1 MASGIG
7 RRQFI
12 SVLSGASLA
21 WPRAARAQQA
31 NRMRIVGLLLAGPSE
46 SDSASQA
53 RLAAFRNALRELG
66 WTEGSN
72 VRFEVRWS
80 GGNVDRVRT
89 FASELVTVAPD
100 VILAGGTTAIA
111 TLKQMTSSIPLVFVI
126 VNDPVAQGFVS
137 SVAHPGGNIT
147 GFSYI
152 DFSMLGKALQ
162 LLKQLAPGMN
172 RVGFMFNPD
181 TYPYYEGYLDSL
193 RTQLHELTLDL
204 TSLRVRSETEIK
216 QAFEGLAGTPGTG
229 LIAPP
234 EPFLAAHHK
243 LVVELAAQFRLP
255 ATYGL
260 RDFVADGGMMSYAPD
275 QTDIFRRSASYIARI
290 LKGEKPGDLPIQAP
304 TKFEL
309 VINLKTAHA
318 LGLTVPPTLLAI
330 ADEVIE

>member
-1 MASGIG
+1 MAIVIG
-7 RRQFI
+7 PRQFI
-12 SVLSGASLA
+12 SALGGAAVA
-21 WPRAARAQQA
+21 WPLATHAQQSD
-31 NRMRIVGLLLAGPSE
+31 RMRIVGLLLAGPSE
-46 SDSASQA
+46 SDSGAQA
-53 RLAAFRNALRELG
+53 RLAAFRDALRDLG

-72 VRFEVRWS
+72 IRLEVRWS
-80 GGNVDRVRT
+80 AGNVDRARA
-89 FASELVTVAPD
+89 FASELVSFAPD
-100 VILAGGTTAIA
+100 VILAGGTTSIA

-126 VNDPVAQGFVS
+126 VNDPVAQGFVP
-137 SVAHPGGNIT
+137 SVAHPGSNIT

-152 DFSMLGKALQ
+152 DFSMLAKALQ
-162 LLKQLAPGMN
+162 LLKQLAPSMN

-193 RTQLHELTLDL
+193 RTQLHELSLDL
-204 TSLRVRSETEIK
+204 APLRVRSEAEIK
-216 QAFEGLAGTPGTG
+216 QALEGLSGTPGGG

-234 EPFLAAHHK
+234 EPFLASHHK

-260 RDFVADGGMMSYAPD
+260 RDFVDDGGMMSYAPD

-290 LKGEKPGDLPIQAP
+290 LKGEKAGDLPVQAP

-309 VINLKTAHA
+309 VINLKTAKA
-318 LGLTVPPTLLAI
+318 LGLTVPQSLLAT

>member
-1 MASGIG
+1 M
-7 RRQFI
+7 RRREFI
-12 SVLSGASLA
+12 TLLSGATAA
-21 WPRAARAQQA
+21 WPLAALSQNE
-31 NRMRIVGLLLAGPSE
+31 NRVRVVGLLLAGPNE
-46 SDSASQA
+46 SDSGSQA
-53 RLAAFRNALRELG
+53 RLAAFRNALRDLG
-66 WTEGSN
+66 WKEGSN
-72 VRFEVRWS
+72 VRLEVRWS
-80 GGNVDRVRT
+80 AGNVDRARA
-89 FASELVTVAPD
+89 FASELVTFAPE
-100 VILAGGTTAIA
+100 VILAGGTTSIA

-126 VNDPVAQGFVS
+126 VNDPVAQGFVP

-162 LLKQLAPGMN
+162 LLKQVAPSMN

-181 TYPYYEGYLDSL
+181 TYPYYEVYLDSL

-204 TSLRVRSETEIK
+204 APLRVRSEAEIK
-216 QAFEGLAGTPGTG
+216 QALEGLSGTPGGG

-234 EPFLAAHHK
+234 EPFLSAHHK

-260 RDFVADGGMMSYAPD
+260 RDFVDDGGMMSYAPD

-290 LKGEKPGDLPIQAP
+290 LEGEKPGDLPVQAP

-309 VINLKTAHA
+309 VINLKTAKA
-318 LGLTVPPTLLAI
+318 LGLTVPQSLLAT

>member
-1 MASGIG
+1 MAIVIG

-12 SVLSGASLA
+12 SALGGAAVA
-21 WPRAARAQQA
+21 WPLATHAQQSD
-31 NRMRIVGLLLAGPSE
+31 RMRIVGLLLAGPSE
-46 SDSASQA
+46 SDSGAQA
-53 RLAAFRNALRELG
+53 RLAAFRDALRDLG

-72 VRFEVRWS
+72 IRLEVRWS
-80 GGNVDRVRT
+80 AGNVDRARA
-89 FASELVTVAPD
+89 FASELVSFAPD
-100 VILAGGTTAIA
+100 VILAGGTTSIA

-126 VNDPVAQGFVS
+126 VNDPVAQGFVP
-137 SVAHPGGNIT
+137 SVAHPGSNIT

-152 DFSMLGKALQ
+152 DFSMLAKALQ
-162 LLKQLAPGMN
+162 LLKQLAPSMN

-193 RTQLHELTLDL
+193 RTQLHELSLDL
-204 TSLRVRSETEIK
+204 APLRVRSEAEIK
-216 QAFEGLAGTPGTG
+216 QALEGLSGTPGGG

-234 EPFLAAHHK
+234 EPFLASHHK

-260 RDFVADGGMMSYAPD
+260 RDFVDDGGMMSYAPD

-290 LKGEKPGDLPIQAP
+290 LKGEKAGDLPVQAP

-309 VINLKTAHA
+309 VINLKTAKA
-318 LGLTVPPTLLAI
+318 LGLTVPQSLLAT